1 MEAVIGLLLMILGVS
16 HGVETYCDGRQDGAQ
31 CYGALGGTV
40 VVRLMDNAS
49 EIYRYYWLK
58 KNTQLL
64 DGRKNFIVTNLTGT
78 RFSFTPSDGTFRI
91 NELSRTDGGEYTLET
106 FDSDGTTSEPRTLQL
121 TIQAPVSS
129 VLLVPECLSQGE
141 MMVSCSS
148 EGGDSPQYSWTLD
161 GRTLTDAE
169 LLSGNPKTNSVTLKQ
184 HVKGL
189 LVCSVRNNVSSVS
202 DGEEI
207 STCGVE
213 TYCDGRQDGAQ
224 CYGALGG
231 TVVVQ
236 LMDSASEI
244 HRYQWLKNPT
254 VILNGRKN
262 TIASDL
268 TGTRFSFTASDG
280 TFRINKLS
288 RTDGGEYKLQTFDS
302 EGRRSEPRTLQL
314 TVQAPVSS
322 VLLVTECLSQGEMM
336 VSCYT
341 KGGDSPQYSWTLDGR
356 TLTDAEL
363 LSGNPETNSVTL
375 KQHVSGYLV
384 CSVRNNVN
392 SVSDGE
398 KISTCGYIYINC
410 TSPNGT
416 HISQWVLAAN
426 NTLCIE
432 PTTTLASTSSAGVE
446 TYCDGRQDGAQCYGA
461 LGGTVVVR
469 LMDSASEIFRYQWLK
484 KNTAILHGRKN
495 LIVTN
500 LIDNRS
506 FFTPSNGTFRINELS
521 RTDGGEYELE
531 TADPDGRGSER
542 TLQLTIQGVE
552 TYCDGRQDGAQ
563 CYGALGGTV
572 VVRLMD
578 NASEIHK
585 YLWLKKNTVILDGRK
600 NTIVSNLTDNRFSF
614 TPSNGTF
621 RINKLSRTDGGE
633 YKLQTF
639 DSDGRRSENRTLQL
653 TVQAPVSSV
662 LLVTECLS
670 QGEMKVSCSSKGGE
684 SPQYSWTLDGRTLTD
699 AELLSGNPET
709 NSVTLKQHVEGK
721 LVCSVR
727 NNVNRVSDVKV
738 ISTCGYIYINCTSE
752 NGTHISQ
759 WVFEANNTLC
769 IEPTTTPTTTTNT
782 ETSSAGKETGITV
795 SISPCT
801 NNTSSNQ
808 TVTPPPR
815 DDPWYI
821 NYWPIMAGVLSA
833 LVLLV
838 AVGVAVI
845 IRSQKKKQGGKAPEE
860 DDQELT
866 YADVNILQRPGRQ
879 VQQRA
884 ETEVEY
890 GQIRFSERPRRQTV
904 EPPAD
909 DCVYAMVRKDR

>member
-1 MEAVIGLLLMILGVS
+1 MFLKVALKLNSIFNFLLP
-16 HGVETYCDGRQDGAQ
+16 GVETYCDGRQDGAQ

-542 TLQLTIQGVE
+542 TLQL
-552 TYCDGRQDGAQ
+552 
-563 CYGALGGTV
+563 
-572 VVRLMD
+572 
-578 NASEIHK
+578 
-585 YLWLKKNTVILDGRK
+585 
-600 NTIVSNLTDNRFSF
+600 
-614 TPSNGTF
+614 
-621 RINKLSRTDGGE
+621 
-633 YKLQTF
+633 
-639 DSDGRRSENRTLQL
+639 
-653 TVQAPVSSV
+653 SSV

-670 QGEMKVSCSSKGGE
+670 QGEMMVSCSSKGGE